1 MFCLAVLTQYRRVTD
16 ERTDRRTSCDNI
28 ISRRERNLEVRSAS
42 ARHWA
47 ETTAHKRHFRRHSF
61 IAKHRELST
70 PHKWVF
76 NPQSFQ
82 DPLIFALPLPDIRY
96 STSGSS
102 LVDTR
107 KYFLRCMQHYTKNH
121 LDPHE
126 LIYTPP
132 NFKIPYRE
140 NRREKALWDKDHM
153 QRVFVTQCRPKH
165 VMPTEATFRPLT
177 EFMTSWIC
185 MTSGAQLYSPHTTQ
199 VISRSAIE
207 IVVPSVC
214 LSVCLSVSDALE
226 LRVNT

>member
-82 DPLIFALPLPDIRY
+82 DPLIFAPPLPDIRY

-132 NFKIPYRE
+132 TLKYPTVKTDVRKHYETKTTCSEFSSRNVGL
-140 NRREKALWDKDHM
+140 NM
-153 QRVFVTQCRPKH
+153 SCRL
-165 VMPTEATFRPLT
+165 RPR
-177 EFMTSWIC
+177 FD
-185 MTSGAQLYSPHTTQ
+185 
-199 VISRSAIE
+199 
-207 IVVPSVC
+207 PS
-214 LSVCLSVSDALE
+214 LSL
-226 LRVNT
+226 